1 MAKKKKKKQ
10 KKLTRRQLRS
20 LQRSLE
26 TIERRKNQEEA
37 SNTNVGAVIGGILFL
52 FGLFLNLYLGN
63 NLILCGKYLYISFFH

>member
-1 MAKKKKKKQ
+1 MAKKKKKKH

-37 SNTNVGAVIGGILFL
+37 SNTNIGAVIGGILFL
-52 FGLFLNLYLGN
+52 LW
-63 NLILCGKYLYISFFH
+63 LIFKFIPR

>member
-37 SNTNVGAVIGGILFL
+37 SGANIGAVIGGILFL
-52 FGLFLNLYLGN
+52 LW
-63 NLILCGKYLYISFFH
+63 LIFKFIPR

>member
-1 MAKKKKKKQ
+1 MAKKKKKRQ

-37 SNTNVGAVIGGILFL
+37 SSANIGAVIGGILFL
-52 FGLFLNLYLGN
+52 LW
-63 NLILCGKYLYISFFH
+63 LIFKFIPR

>member
-37 SNTNVGAVIGGILFL
+37 SSANIGAVIGGIVFL
-52 FGLFLNLYLGN
+52 LW
-63 NLILCGKYLYISFFH
+63 LIFKFIPR

>member
-26 TIERRKNQEEA
+26 TIERRKNQEET
-37 SNTNVGAVIGGILFL
+37 SNANIGAVIGGILFL
-52 FGLFLNLYLGN
+52 LW
-63 NLILCGKYLYISFFH
+63 LIFKFIPR

>member
-20 LQRSLE
+20 LQKSLE

-37 SNTNVGAVIGGILFL
+37 SNVNIGAVIGGILFL
-52 FGLFLNLYLGN
+52 LW
-63 NLILCGKYLYISFFH
+63 LIFKFIPR

>member
-37 SNTNVGAVIGGILFL
+37 SNANIGAVIGGILFL
-52 FGLFLNLYLGN
+52 FLLW
-63 NLILCGKYLYISFFH
+63 LIFKFIPR

>member
-1 MAKKKKKKQ
+1 MVKRKKKSKKQ
-10 KKLTRRQLRS
+10 KKLTPKQLRS

-52 FGLFLNLYLGN
+52 LW
-63 NLILCGKYLYISFFH
+63 LIFKFIPR